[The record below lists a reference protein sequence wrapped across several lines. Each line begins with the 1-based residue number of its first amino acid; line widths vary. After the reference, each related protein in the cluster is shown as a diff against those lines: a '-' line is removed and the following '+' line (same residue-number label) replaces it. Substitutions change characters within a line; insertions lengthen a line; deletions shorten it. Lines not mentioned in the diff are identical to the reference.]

1 MSQRELQHSWEAV
14 RSQIKA
20 QMARCEGPTDEQMF
34 TADERHIFRVEE
46 AEAYYG
52 PTRAARAAVNRLFGL
67 DAEAGQAEWEAILHA
82 RADDFVAALGNS
94 SIDTEARSAVALLL
108 LDFQDR
114 AAGLSTE
121 MLARI
126 RWHLRADARVQSR
139 MRYWWTHM
147 DGSAAVMSAL
157 S

>member
-20 QMARCEGPTDEQMF
+20 QMARCEGPTDEQML
-34 TADERHIFRVEE
+34 TVHERHIFRVEE
-46 AEAYYG
+46 TEAYYG
-52 PTRAARAAVNRLFGL
+52 PTRDARAAVNRLLGL

-82 RADDFVAALGNS
+82 RADDFVAALGNV
-94 SIDTEARSAVALLL
+94 SIDIEARSAIALLL

-114 AAGLSTE
+114 TATFSTE
-121 MLARI
+121 MLAHI
-126 RWHLRADARVQSR
+126 RWHLRADGRVQSR

-147 DGSAAVMSAL
+147 DGSSAVMGAL